1 MMRRFNLLHS
11 RHSVTDLRC
20 PARHRNSGF
29 VLLEV
34 IVAMVIL
41 GIAMATMMRSFTLSI
56 AAIRNNDVTTQA
68 TVLAETALQN
78 IEAEPPEK
86 GKTHGDFE
94 LDGKP
99 NFGFELDTTEE
110 KLKYRIK
117 TQSRPENLRSL
128 KICRL
133 QITHLDS
140 HDRLTN
146 PVEAYLII
154 PPLER
159 FGYESKLRNEL
170 FTAEEGI

>member
-1 MMRRFNLLHS
+1 MMRRLTGSSSQLTMAGCFSNPG
-11 RHSVTDLRC
+11 RH
-20 PARHRNSGF
+20 NGGF

-34 IVAMVIL
+34 IVSMVIL

-56 AAIRNNDVTTQA
+56 SAIRNNDVTTQA
-68 TVLAETALQN
+68 TVLAETALQT

-94 LDGKP
+94 LEGKP

-146 PVEAYLII
+146 PVEAYLVI

-159 FGYESKLRNEL
+159 FSYESKLRNEL
-170 FTAEEGI
+170 FTEEEGI